1 MHAVDSSIYSSLFV
15 KRQIEDLGLLVKFA
29 FVGSNFEATVRYLET
44 QSKAIRQGEKS
55 YLLFHYTPSLITH
68 IYNLTSIKFDPC
80 EQPWTSTLY
89 HLNGSYSPSCLYD
102 YSRFAKVSTYHNTNL
117 IHKNLGPESSPF
129 LLSEFILLLFKKGL
143 SILSR

>member
-15 KRQIEDLGLLVKFA
+15 KRQIEDMGLLVKFA

-44 QSKAIRQGEKS
+44 QSKAIGQGEKS
-55 YLLFHYTPSLITH
+55 YLLFHYSPSLITH

-89 HLNGSYSPSCLYD
+89 HSNGSISPSCLYD
-102 YSRFAKVSTYHNTNL
+102 YSRFAKVLNSHHNYVCL
-117 IHKNLGPESSPF
+117 YLGPNKICEILAHF
-129 LLSEFILLLFKKGL
+129 LFWIC
-143 SILSR
+143 